1 MKPNPNNPGECCPK
15 CRKFQ
20 HVAIDGRALTGSLG
34 GMWVC
39 INPDYSCHS
48 SAPKDT
54 QTIPCIKRNGY
65 CPHCGVTHKDTQSTN
80 RIRLCLKD
88 NGVGNPTHA
97 KMVDIPA
104 PPPTGAQEWEKEFD
118 EKWLL
123 YMGDCKCNKEAFF
136 KPFIRTQITAAEE
149 RGKEAQRFADEE
161 IIKKKY
167 LEAGAA
173 EHHKRV
179 VEMVPRAFSPSFI
192 GHCCACGNDIFC
204 QQWNA
209 CRAAMLEA
217 LTTIDPEKK

>member
-1 MKPNPNNPGECCPK
+1 MKPNPNNPGEYK
-15 CRKFQ
+15 
-20 HVAIDGRALTGSLG
+20 GSPPDNHSVTCIQYNNNAAMFDAKHY
-34 GMWVC
+34 GMASPTCNCW
-39 INPDYSCHS
+39 CHS

-149 RGKEAQRFADEE
+149 RGKAYWEPSDYHKDVWRKE
-161 IIKKKY
+161 
-167 LEAGAA
+167 GAA

-179 VEMVPRAFSPSFI
+179 VEILSDHYWDTFQDDKSLIMAHI
-192 GHCCACGNDIFC
+192 IA
-204 QQWNA
+204 
-209 CRAAMLEA
+209 A